1 MSMWDNLRQA
11 TTYLRKLRLSRGR
24 DSYYRYKLKRD
35 YERKE
40 ADRFDDSAT
49 ASAGL
54 EREKAERAREYDS
67 RYARGREGDIPP
79 ERANEEKR
87 PGS

>member
-1 MSMWDNLRQA
+1 MWDNLRQA
-11 TTYLRKLRLSRGR
+11 STYLRKLRLSRGR

-40 ADRFDDSAT
+40 ADRFDESAT

-54 EREKAERAREYDS
+54 EREKAERAREYES
-67 RYARGREGDIPP
+67 RYAREREGDIPP
-79 ERANEEKR
+79 ERAKR
-87 PGS
+87 GDETGA